1 MNFEERLQKAIDRG
15 TDRRDQQADQAKSAE
30 LSEDELKRLHSS
42 HRLELSEHIEQC
54 TTQVVNHCPGF
65 QSETIYGDRGWGV
78 AISRDDF
85 NVSKSGERDN
95 SYSRLEIT
103 IRPFASYHV
112 VDLAAKGT
120 IRNKEVFNRK
130 HFEKIQDV
138 DITTFR
144 ELIDVWVL
152 EFAELY
158 AANST

>member
-85 NVSKSGERDN
+85 NVSKRGERDN

-120 IRNKEVFNRK
+120 IRNKEVFNRN

-144 ELIDVWVL
+144 ELIDGWVL

>member
-15 TDRRDQQADQAKSAE
+15 TDRRNQQTDQAESAA
-30 LSEDELKRLHSS
+30 LSEEELKRLHSS
-42 HRLELSEHIEQC
+42 QRLELSEHIEQC
-54 TTQVVNHCPGF
+54 TAQVVNHFPGF

-85 NVSKSGERDN
+85 NVSKRGERDN
-95 SYSRLEIT
+95 SYSRLEMT

-120 IRNKEVFNRK
+120 IRNKEVFNRN

-138 DITTFR
+138 DIATFR
-144 ELIDVWVL
+144 ELIDAWVL

-158 AANST
+158 AASST